1 MSHDPTQEFNESAWD
16 TTPEAA
22 AAAAAAGEYLDMGA
36 AFCLSTRTYCHYTRK
51 YYIIHAF
58 KVLNLHVCHTN

>member
-16 TTPEAA
+16 TSPEAA

-51 YYIIHAF
+51 WNARISIIDMDF
-58 KVLNLHVCHTN
+58 IWVL